1 MLAYFDIENLSS
13 YVSSSASSKFA
24 DCNRMLRHHFDIHF
38 NFPKEELKKYPDIM
52 SWITV
57 MNDGVSGKD
66 PVFSST
72 VFPPRPLKSNTH
84 KDFDKIHLSAVYL
97 LNDEKMGMLMNRGE
111 ILYAGVG
118 TEVDVLSSLIRDDTD
133 YGFVK
138 QLEVRKMTGWT
149 SLDPHVMPTTDI
161 IVVDQYLFSDDSIYA
176 SNVYRMI
183 ARLCKRINNAPVNIV
198 FFTPHE
204 FYNKST
210 KCTFTPQWGEVLSD
224 IKKSVKAVTGFAPF
238 VTAVFSS
245 NLGEHD
251 RTIFTNYQ
259 YLFSGD
265 TYNYFDSS
273 NNVVTRGRFL
283 DIKSIAH
290 REHFEAAFN
299 FIQDMNAVLS
309 NVISLRNPDSIKGDK
324 KSLYLDF

>member
-1 MLAYFDIENLSS
+1 MYAYFDIENLTSF
-13 YVSSSASSKFA
+13 VKSSANERFA
-24 DCNRMLRHHFDIHF
+24 DCNRMLKTHFDIKF
-38 NFPKEELKKYPDIM
+38 NFPKKHMLNYPELMPWVTSMTQGAKGSVAFLED
-52 SWITV
+52 T
-57 MNDGVSGKD
+57 
-66 PVFSST
+66 
-72 VFPPRPLKSNTH
+72 FPPRPLKSNTH
-84 KDFDKIHLSAVYL
+84 RDFDRVHLSAVYL
-97 LNDEKMGMLMNRGE
+97 LNDEKMDMLMNRGE
-111 ILYAGVG
+111 MLYAGVG
-118 TEVDVLSSLIRDDTD
+118 SEVEVLSSLIRDDTD

-138 QLEVRKMTGWT
+138 QLEVRKMTGWA

-176 SNVYRMI
+176 SNVYSMI
-183 ARLCKRINNAPVNIV
+183 ARLCRRINNAPVNII

-204 FYNKST
+204 FYNKTT
-210 KCTFTPQWGEVLSD
+210 KCTFTPQWGEVLSN

-265 TYNYFDSS
+265 SYNYFDSS
-273 NNVVTRGRFL
+273 NKVITRGRFL

-290 REHFEAAFN
+290 KEHFEAAFN

-324 KSLYLDF
+324 KSLYLNF